1 MRSRVLVSLV
11 LGNVLGAALIIM
23 LLQVDHICARCTAH
37 ARICQSQGSLERRL
51 QAVVQ
56 QQDDTIVTALASEQP
71 FTHLQSLGLLCRPT
85 PPFDPV
91 KAIRPRCAHV
101 GATLPPSPHN
111 NHRHK
116 LAVIIPYRGRQ
127 SQLEAAVPALYEFL
141 TAQRRDFDIFV
152 LEQTPRYLFNRGA
165 LLNAAVLLLQGS
177 AYDYFAFQV
186 RAWLSAPRGT
196 LPTRRTSTRCP
207 RSRATSP
214 MTFRLVL
221 HPCT

>member
-1 MRSRVLVSLV
+1 MHCPCH
-11 LGNVLGAALIIM
+11 
-23 LLQVDHICARCTAH
+23 Q
-37 ARICQSQGSLERRL
+37 QQGSLERRL

-91 KAIRPRCAHV
+91 KAIRPRCASWR
-101 GATLPPSPHN
+101 TLPLLIVLRI
-111 NHRHK
+111 HRHK

-127 SQLEAAVPALYEFL
+127 SQLEVAVPALHEFL
-141 TAQRRDFDIFV
+141 TAQRRDFDIIV

-165 LLNAAVLLLQGS
+165 LLNAAILLLQGS

-186 RAWLSAPRGT
+186 
-196 LPTRRTSTRCP
+196 
-207 RSRATSP
+207 
-214 MTFRLVL
+214 
-221 HPCT
+221 